1 MRLRS
6 KREQKNHKS
15 NSWFIHSILF
25 HSLCV
30 RLNLVEEFKRK
41 CRLFCSHC
49 NAIRF
54 DIQFNSIQ
62 SEILSF
68 FVKFPNIK
76 NTLFLLPPSNFMGSN
91 TFFIGFLWIRRR
103 FGKYTQKNH
112 FQLIIPCTLYM
123 KSFQKRTAKK
133 QSNKW
138 MEMSSFISFSHHCS
152 SKFRIVIGISQFS
165 WKISSLTCTLPSSI
179 FKKNRSKQTNKQN

>member
-1 MRLRS
+1 MNSHSEQISVAHSSHIHTHTKSMRLRS

-76 NTLFLLPPSNFMGSN
+76 KHIVSTSSIKFYG
-91 TFFIGFLWIRRR
+91 
-103 FGKYTQKNH
+103 Q
-112 FQLIIPCTLYM
+112 
-123 KSFQKRTAKK
+123 
-133 QSNKW
+133 QSKP
-138 MEMSSFISFSHHCS
+138 
-152 SKFRIVIGISQFS
+152 FS
-165 WKISSLTCTLPSSI
+165 WVFCGLDDVSNAENTHKRIT
-179 FKKNRSKQTNKQN
+179 FN